1 MKLFKKKYDY
11 PYIRAWGKLLK
22 SPDFYVEHVV
32 KQAQKEH
39 APKRAVYKR
48 AVGTWRTLDECNK
61 ELQDTI
67 EKIKEED
74 EGNVRCK
81 ALLARRK
88 NSI

>member
-1 MKLFKKKYDY
+1 MKLFRKKYDY
-11 PYIRAWGKLLK
+11 PYIRAWGLLLK
-22 SPDFYVEHVV
+22 SPNFYVEHVV
-32 KQAQKEH
+32 KQAQNDN

-48 AVGTWRTLDECNK
+48 AIGTWRTLDECNK

-81 ALLARRK
+81 TLLARRK
-88 NSI
+88 NSL